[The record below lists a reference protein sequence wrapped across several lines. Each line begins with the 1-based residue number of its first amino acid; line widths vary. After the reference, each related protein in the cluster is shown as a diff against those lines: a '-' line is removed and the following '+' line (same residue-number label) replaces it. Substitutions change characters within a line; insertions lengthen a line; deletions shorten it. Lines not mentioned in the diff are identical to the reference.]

1 MNMILE
7 KLLKMHVTTK
17 QLAKHCA
24 LYSTPDAMR
33 AGSQLIT
40 TTLPFLAL
48 CAAMYFSIDYSYWL
62 TLALSVPTAGLVM
75 RFFIIQHDCG
85 HGSFFG
91 SRRANDIT
99 GRLLSILTITPYAY
113 WRRCHALHHASSSN
127 LDRRGIGDVDTL
139 TIEEY
144 KALRPLQRLGYR
156 IYRNP
161 VFLIIIG
168 GSLHFLLLQRFPFF
182 MRRPALE
189 MWSSVILLDLAI
201 IVVYGFLV
209 SLLGWA
215 QFSMLFGPVIVISA
229 CIGSWLFYV
238 QHQFEDTYWARSNEW
253 DQQTA
258 ALLGSS
264 YYALPRVLQ
273 WFTGNIGLHH
283 IHHLCSRIPNYR
295 LQECLD
301 AEPVLNTINRLTLA
315 QSLKSARL
323 ALWDE
328 SRKKLVGFP
337 ATF

>member
-1 MNMILE
+1 MNMTLE
-7 KLLKMHVTTK
+7 KLLKMHATTK
-17 QLAKHCA
+17 QLAEHCA
-24 LYSTPDAMR
+24 RYSAPDTIHA
-33 AGSQLIT
+33 SIQLIT
-40 TTLPFLAL
+40 TALPFLAL
-48 CAAMYFSIDYSYWL
+48 CAALAFSIDYSYWL

-75 RFFIIQHDCG
+75 RFFVIQHDCG

-113 WRRCHALHHASSSN
+113 WRRCHAPHHASSSN
-127 LDRRGIGDVDTL
+127 LDRRGIGDVNTL
-139 TIEEY
+139 TVEEY
-144 KALRPLQRLGYR
+144 KALPPLRRLGYR

-161 VFLIIIG
+161 IVLMIFG
-168 GSLHFLLLQRFPFF
+168 GSLHFLFLQRFPFYL
-182 MRRPALE
+182 RQPAWE
-189 MWSSVILLDLAI
+189 MWSSVILLDVAI

-209 SLLGWA
+209 SVLGWT
-215 QFSMLFGPVIVISA
+215 QFFMLFAPVIVVSS
-229 CIGSWLFYV
+229 CIGSWLFFV
-238 QHQFEDTYWARSNEW
+238 QHQFEDTHWAKNEKW
-253 DQQTA
+253 DRQTA

-273 WFTGNIGLHH
+273 WVSGNIGLHH

-301 AEPVLNTINRLTLA
+301 AEPALKTINRLTLA

-328 SRKKLVGFP
+328 SRKKLVGFS
-337 ATF
+337 AAF